1 MKVYVESTV
10 ANLQP
15 VPLKVALHGMDAR
28 SQKTM
33 ALYLKGPCR
42 GAGIVVEDADA
53 DVNLIDADFP
63 AAGEILQTCQSRH
76 PDRPVVLLS
85 LQPLQINGTDFVQ
98 KPVNAERLMA
108 VLNKFKALTSALSQP
123 QNAVEAKEKTGD
135 EVIKT
140 PEQAKKR
147 VLYEG
152 NEGGYA
158 RFLGLLPGV
167 EFNNLEQIV
176 KAGFDP
182 KLYYLNYVLSA
193 CKVTCRENRAL
204 QLRSIWKPLL
214 IFPDTRQ
221 VWLDADDKQLRAFAG
236 VEQAKGFAA
245 SIGLSPLDESVRGS
259 LAPEKFQALEV
270 FVWKLAIWTSKGR
283 FPLFLPPEQ
292 PVYLKHWPNFTRLL
306 LLPDALR
313 ISSLLIRDAR
323 APLEIIDILE
333 AKPQHVFAFISAC
346 HSLGLLEPG
355 ERRRAQSV
363 AAQPPVAGKKHGLLS
378 KILHRLRAV

>member
-1 MKVYVESTV
+1 MAE
-10 ANLQP
+10 LRPIP
-15 VPLKVALHGMDAR
+15 VKVALYGMDPR

-33 ALYLKGPCR
+33 TLYLKGPCH
-42 GAGIVVEDADA
+42 GVGIVVEDADA
-53 DVNLIDADFP
+53 EVNMIDADFP
-63 AAGEILQTCQSRH
+63 SAGEILQNCQSRY
-76 PDRPVVLLS
+76 PLRPVVLLS
-85 LQPLQINGTDFVQ
+85 LQPLQINGTYFVQ
-98 KPVNAERLMA
+98 KPVNVERLVA
-108 VLNKFKALTSALSQP
+108 VLSKFKHQAKPSSQP
-123 QNAVEAKEKTGD
+123 QYAVAAKEKTGD
-135 EVIKT
+135 EVIKP

-158 RFLGLLPGV
+158 SFLGLLPGV
-167 EFNNLEQIV
+167 EFNNAEQIV

-182 KLYYLNYVLSA
+182 KLYYLNYVMSA
-193 CKVTCRENRAL
+193 CKVACNENKAF

-245 SIGLSPLDESVRGS
+245 SIGLSLLDETVRRN
-259 LAPEKFQALEV
+259 LAPDKFQALEV

-283 FPLFLPPEQ
+283 FPSFLPPEQ
-292 PVYLKHWPNFTRLL
+292 PVNLKHWPNFTRLL

-313 ISSLLIRDAR
+313 IASLLVRDAR
-323 APLEIIDILE
+323 APLEIIDILQ
-333 AKPQHVFAFISAC
+333 ARPQHVFAFISAC
-346 HSLGLLEPG
+346 HSLGLLESG
-355 ERRRAQSV
+355 ERRGSHAV
-363 AAQPPVAGKKHGLLS
+363 AAQSPVESKKHSLLS